1 MKILVLRFSSI
12 GDIVLTSSVV
22 RCLNEQVKDAEVQF
36 LTKKSFRSLVE
47 HNPHVRK
54 VWTFEKNINEVL
66 PDLKAEKFDHIV
78 DLHKNLR
85 SFQVKRALFRP
96 TSTFSKLNIRKWL
109 LVRFKL
115 QLMPDRHIV
124 DRYFEA
130 VKALGVQNDGQP
142 NDFFFEQEPVHVLAN
157 HGLISKQ
164 YTAVSMGAKFA
175 TKTMPVALMAEV
187 LKGHPETLVLLGG
200 PADNT
205 RAKELINL
213 LPGQHVINLCG
224 NTSLLESAFIVK
236 EAKVL
241 LSHDTGLMHIAACFQ
256 TQIVSVWGNTVPELG
271 MTPYRPLANTDV
283 LFEVKGLS
291 CRPCSK
297 IGFAA
302 CPKGHFDCMQNQNA
316 QGIKKVLEQS

>member
-22 RCLNEQVKDAEVQF
+22 RCLNQQIKDAEIHF
-36 LTKKSFRSLVE
+36 LTKKSFKSLLE
-47 HNPHVRK
+47 HNPNVEK
-54 VWTFEKNINEVL
+54 VWTFEKNVNEVL
-66 PDLKAEKFDHIV
+66 TQLKAEKFDHIV

-96 TSTFSKLNIRKWL
+96 SSTFSKLNIRKWL

-115 QLMPDRHIV
+115 QLMPEVHIV

-130 VKALGVQNDGQP
+130 VKSLGVQNDGQA
-142 NDFFFEQEPVHVLAN
+142 NDFFFEQEPVQVLAE

-175 TKTMPVALMAEV
+175 TKTMPVDLMTKI
-187 LKGHPETLVLLGG
+187 LKGHSETLVLLGG
-200 PADNT
+200 PADEE
-205 RAKELINL
+205 RAKELIEQ
-213 LPGQHVINLCG
+213 LPGQRTINLCG
-224 NTSLLESAFIVK
+224 ITSLIKSAFVVK

-256 TQIVSVWGNTVPELG
+256 TRIVSVWGNTVPELG
-271 MTPYRPLANTDV
+271 MTPYRPQANTDS

-297 IGFAA
+297 IGFAE
-302 CPKGHFDCMQNQNA
+302 CPKGHFDCMRRQDTEA
-316 QGIKKVLEQS
+316 IKKSLDS